1 MDRLK
6 ALGRGT
12 QLMFVASVLL
22 LIVSFFNW
30 QEVDFDLG
38 PLGEGSAG
46 VSAWDNFLGIVMGIL
61 TIVLIARIAARMAAV
76 DVPIPVSF
84 AMTSVV
90 FGVLIAIAAVLKNL
104 TDDYS
109 TFWSYIGAGLAIL
122 IAIGAWLEVQDAGGV
137 DSLKAEASS
146 YGSAGGAA
154 ADAPA
159 ATPEAATAAAAPGPA
174 PDPPATPVTEA
185 TPAATDAAAAADDV
199 TDASDAVAEPAD
211 DVPPENR
218 T

>member
-1 MDRLK
+1 MERFK

-12 QLMFVASVLL
+12 QIMFIASVLL
-22 LIVSFFNW
+22 LIISFFNW

-61 TIVLIARIAARMAAV
+61 TIVLIARIIARMAAV

-84 AMTSVV
+84 AMTCVV
-90 FGVLIAIAAVLKNL
+90 LGVIIALCAILKNL

-109 TFWSYIGAGLAIL
+109 TFWSYIGVGLAVL
-122 IAIGAWLEVQDAGGV
+122 IAVGAWLEVQDAGGV

-146 YGSAGGAA
+146 YGGSTSSDTAAPMAA
-154 ADAPA
+154 APAPPA
-159 ATPEAATAAAAPGPA
+159 ATEPPPSAYAAEESAASEASEMAPETSGAASDT
-174 PDPPATPVTEA
+174 
-185 TPAATDAAAAADDV
+185 TDA
-199 TDASDAVAEPAD
+199 ASDAVSDEPST
-211 DVPPENR
+211 ER
-218 T
+218 ET